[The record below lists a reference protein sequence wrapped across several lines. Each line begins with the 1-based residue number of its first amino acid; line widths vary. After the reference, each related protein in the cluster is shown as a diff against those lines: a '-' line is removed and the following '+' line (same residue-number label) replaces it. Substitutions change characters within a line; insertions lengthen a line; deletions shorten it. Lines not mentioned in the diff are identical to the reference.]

1 MKLNII
7 FRTIFTCTSILIS
20 AVQAWNNTQHQKLV
34 RRATNEVVSG
44 NNYVIMVRLSGKL
57 ITATTDGNVH
67 QWEKLGDDSQVWHF
81 ESAGN
86 GNFAIFS
93 EQNRK
98 LAMTVENGNAENG
111 NNLFLSE
118 YKDTPDQHF
127 ILHKVDE
134 AYYITAECSKN
145 AALDVFDISYE
156 NGANIDLWDYWGG
169 DGQKFFIMSP
179 EEQDIVDSDEPY
191 AAYLFAYFL
200 GNAPEQEQLSYAV
213 SVDGY
218 NFKALNGGKAVWKSS
233 VGTGCLRDPYIFRGQ
248 DGFYY
253 LLATDMKSSLG
264 WNSNR
269 NLLSAKSVDLIHWFS
284 VSSLEIANKYP
295 LMNGADRAWAPQAIY
310 DPEKQS
316 YMIYFA
322 ARVPGRD
329 DRTIMYYAYSKDM
342 TKLDTNPELLF
353 APANGNDAI
362 DSDIIFQN
370 NKYYMYYKN
379 ETNKR
384 IYLAT
389 ADHANGPYKEIKQIS
404 EGNIGVEGPNI
415 YKLNNSNK
423 WLLMSDAY
431 GNGYYVMQE
440 TTDLV
445 NFKTVN
451 RNGYSFNFTP
461 RHGYVIPITASQ
473 YNSLLAA
480 YPSNGLTPLAQTY
493 KKKTTT
499 TAPKTTTTIQQAVAT
514 NNQQQQQQQ
523 QEKHESGYP
532 YCETT
537 TTVVYT
543 DLLFWGVE
551 NNDWCVI
558 KKSNPNSNCP
568 CWSEKLGYSCCTYD
582 NTVYYTDGDG
592 KWGFENNNW
601 CGIKSC

>member
-44 NNYVIMVRLSGKL
+44 NNYVIMVRLSGKF

-67 QWEKLGDDSQVWHF
+67 QWEKLGNDSQVWHF

-514 NNQQQQQQQ
+514 NNQQQQQ
-523 QEKHESGYP
+523 EKHESGYP

>member
-44 NNYVIMVRLSGKL
+44 NNYVIMIRLSGKL

-81 ESAGN
+81 ENAGN

-514 NNQQQQQQQ
+514 NNQQQQQ
-523 QEKHESGYP
+523 EKHESGYP

>member
-81 ESAGN
+81 ENAGN

-514 NNQQQQQQQ
+514 NNQQQQQ
-523 QEKHESGYP
+523 EKHESGYP

>member
-1 MKLNII
+1 MKLNI
-7 FRTIFTCTSILIS
+7 FFKTIFTCTTILIS
-20 AVQAWNNTQHQKLV
+20 AVQAWNIAQPQKLV

-44 NNYVIMVRLSGKL
+44 NNYIIMVRLSGKL

-81 ESAGN
+81 ESAGD
-86 GNFAIFS
+86 GKFAIFS
-93 EQNRK
+93 EQNRN

-118 YKDTPDQHF
+118 YKNTPDQHF
-127 ILHKVDE
+127 ILHKADE

-179 EEQDIVDSDEPY
+179 EEQNVVDSDEPY

-233 VGTGCLRDPYIFRGQ
+233 VGTGCLRDPYIFKGQ

-269 NLLSAKSVDLIHWFS
+269 NLLSAKSTDLIHWFS

-473 YNSLLAA
+473 YNELLAA

-493 KKKTTT
+493 KKTT
-499 TAPKTTTTIQQAVAT
+499 TAAPKITTTVQQAVAT
-514 NNQQQQQQQ
+514 NSQQQQQQQ

-532 YCETT
+532 YCKTT

-543 DLLFWGVE
+543 DLLLWGVE
-551 NNDWCVI
+551 NGDWCVI
-558 KKSNPNSNCP
+558 KKSSSNSDCP

-592 KWGFENNNW
+592 QWGFENDW

>member
-44 NNYVIMVRLSGKL
+44 NNYVIMIRLSGKL

-514 NNQQQQQQQ
+514 NNQQQQQ
-523 QEKHESGYP
+523 EKHESGYP